1 MNNPRTLRFNM
12 MIKESVTNK
21 GKKMQAASVHAR
33 MIETLIARELRR
45 CLRGVR
51 GGDVRFLLDRLRGGL
66 SSSLLMLDKHVRIIQ
81 KWTRFLAIFQ
91 QGGVSIQSGR
101 SKEKESIVMTSLVNT
116 EHSVV
121 QLDAASSVTVTNA
134 IETARQAAYKY
145 NLDHI
150 PYPKCCAECINK
162 PTCKKP
168 NHISEL
174 LDLIIPVD
182 QLSAI
187 LQREETFRL
196 SPQIQSLYD
205 EFKHPPSCIEGE
217 LQARALEEFGY
228 CRCYLNS
235 YWRTSQKVKKENHPE
250 VWNSVVYLRYF
261 DRYIDSWLVP
271 CKERNQKIPEIPL
284 VRTELKS
291 PTTELSEL
299 SENNQTI
306 NMLDQYHT
314 MGRPLV
320 VVSGSQ
326 S

>member
-1 MNNPRTLRFNM
+1 
-12 MIKESVTNK
+12 
-21 GKKMQAASVHAR
+21 
-33 MIETLIARELRR
+33 
-45 CLRGVR
+45 
-51 GGDVRFLLDRLRGGL
+51 
-66 SSSLLMLDKHVRIIQ
+66 
-81 KWTRFLAIFQ
+81 
-91 QGGVSIQSGR
+91 
-101 SKEKESIVMTSLVNT
+101 MTSLTNT

-121 QLDAASSVTVTNA
+121 QQDAASSVTVTNA

-150 PYPKCCAECINK
+150 PYPKCCAECISTI
-162 PTCKKP
+162 TCKKP
-168 NHISEL
+168 KHISEL

-299 SENNQTI
+299 SELHVSELSENNQTI

>member
-1 MNNPRTLRFNM
+1 
-12 MIKESVTNK
+12 
-21 GKKMQAASVHAR
+21 
-33 MIETLIARELRR
+33 
-45 CLRGVR
+45 
-51 GGDVRFLLDRLRGGL
+51 
-66 SSSLLMLDKHVRIIQ
+66 
-81 KWTRFLAIFQ
+81 
-91 QGGVSIQSGR
+91 
-101 SKEKESIVMTSLVNT
+101 MTSLVNT
-116 EHSVV
+116 EHSSV
-121 QLDAASSVTVTNA
+121 QQEAASSVTVTNA

-150 PYPKCCAECINK
+150 PYPKCCAECIPSINK
-162 PTCKKP
+162 STCKKP

-217 LQARALEEFGY
+217 LQTRALEEFGY

>member
-33 MIETLIARELRR
+33 MIETLMARELRR

-66 SSSLLMLDKHVRIIQ
+66 SSSLLMMNTTSEYPFRRFVSECQDVKSQ
-81 KWTRFLAIFQ
+81 KEQKIKR
-91 QGGVSIQSGR
+91 
-101 SKEKESIVMTSLVNT
+101 KMTSLVNT
-116 EHSVV
+116 EHSAV
-121 QLDAASSVTVTNA
+121 QQDAASSVTVTNA

-150 PYPKCCAECINK
+150 PYPKCCAECISTI
-162 PTCKKP
+162 TCKKP
-168 NHISEL
+168 KHISEL

-291 PTTELSEL
+291 PTTELSE
-299 SENNQTI
+299 NNQTI